1 MANPTFNKVLMIGR
15 LTNDV
20 DLRYTPNGIAVAT
33 MRIASNREFNTTE
46 GKKEETCFVNIIAWD
61 KLAEACAQYLKKS
74 MLIFVE
80 GRLQSRVWET
90 QDKQKRSTLE
100 IRAENI
106 QFLEKSP
113 KIETR
118 YEEMN

>member
-1 MANPTFNKVLMIGR
+1 MANPTFNKVIMIGR

-33 MRIASNREFNTTE
+33 MRIASNREFNTSE

-61 KLAEACAQYLKKS
+61 KLAEVCAQYLKKS

-80 GRLQSRVWET
+80 GRLQYRVWET

-113 KIETR
+113 KIEDR